1 MNMLENANNELDY
14 LAGHMIAMS
23 LLNDGIIDQKAFDR
37 INSAMAR
44 TLNVR
49 VLDYKKD
56 EN

>member
-1 MNMLENANNELDY
+1 MDTLTKANNELDY
-14 LAGHMIAMS
+14 LAGHMIARS
-23 LLNDGIIDQKAFDR
+23 LLKDGIIDQKAFDR
-37 INSAMAR
+37 INSSMAR

>member
-1 MNMLENANNELDY
+1 MDTLDNANNELDY
-14 LAGHMIAMS
+14 LAGHMIARS
-23 LLNDGIIDQKAFDR
+23 LLNDGIIDQKVFDR

-44 TLNVR
+44 TLNIR

>member
-1 MNMLENANNELDY
+1 MDTLDKANNELDY
-14 LAGHMIAMS
+14 LAGHMIAKS